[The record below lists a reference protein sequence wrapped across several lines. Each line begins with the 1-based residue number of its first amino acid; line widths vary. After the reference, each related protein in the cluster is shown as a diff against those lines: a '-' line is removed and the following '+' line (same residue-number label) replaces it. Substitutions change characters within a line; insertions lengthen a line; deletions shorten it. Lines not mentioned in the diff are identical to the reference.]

1 MLVCLVAATLLT
13 TGWVVARALVTSSPE
28 GSHPTQVPAA
38 TPTTTGSATPAGAP
52 SRGAP
57 SDLTVER
64 AHPSPITSAGP
75 LHPGPETYSSSVAW
89 WACGQRYAMIGMGLV
104 AVTPTELSR
113 GLPLSLAGGGS
124 STDKEFLLLFTE
136 QCERGA
142 DLAFVPQDAGSVE
155 WTAFSDDHRTVAAV
169 VRIEE
174 WRFHALRVTE
184 PDGSVLTLRL
194 VH

>member
-1 MLVCLVAATLLT
+1 MLVCLVAVSLLAA
-13 TGWVVARALVTSSPE
+13 GWVVARALVTSGPE
-28 GSHPTQVPAA
+28 GSRSTQVAA
-38 TPTTTGSATPAGAP
+38 PTPTSSGSVTPAGAP
-52 SRGAP
+52 SNP
-57 SDLTVER
+57 TVER
-64 AHPSPITSAGP
+64 SHPSPITSTGP

-104 AVTPTELSR
+104 AVTPAELRR
-113 GLPLSLAGGGS
+113 GLPLSLAGGGY

-136 QCERGA
+136 QCERGV